1 MKAHVLT
8 PVGPIFEGEVEGIQL
23 PGIEGGFEVRKDHS
37 PLVSILDIGKLVVK
51 IADKPDQDYAIS
63 GGFTE
68 IKDNN
73 VIVMA
78 EEAVSSDNIDASS
91 ELKKQKE
98 LEAEIKKLKIFTD
111 EHKRAKRELRV
122 VKNRIKVAKGPTS

>member
-8 PVGPIFEGEVEGIQL
+8 PIGPIFEGEVEGIQL
-23 PGIEGGFEVRKDHS
+23 PGIEGGFEVREDHA

-51 IADKPDQDYAIS
+51 IADKPDLVYAIS

-78 EEAVSSDNIDASS
+78 EEAIASDKIDTAS
-91 ELKKQKE
+91 ELAREKE
-98 LEAEIKKLKIFTD
+98 LEAEIKKLRIFTD
-111 EHKRAKRELRV
+111 EHKRAKRELRI
-122 VKNRIKVAKGPTS
+122 VKNRIKVASGPTS

>member
-1 MKAHVLT
+1 MKAHILT
-8 PVGPIFEGEVEGIQL
+8 PLGPIFEGEVAGIQL

-37 PLVSILDIGKLVVK
+37 PLVSILDIGRLVVK
-51 IADKPDQDYAIS
+51 IKDKPDLSYAIS

-78 EEAVSSDNIDASS
+78 EEAIASDQIDTASERS
-91 ELKKQKE
+91 KQKE
-98 LEAEIKKLKIFTD
+98 LEEGIRNLRIFTD
-111 EHKRAKRELRV
+111 EHKRAKRELRI
-122 VKNRIKVAKGPTS
+122 VKNRIRVANKPTR

>member
-8 PVGPIFEGEVEGIQL
+8 PVGPVFEGEVEGIQL

-37 PLVSILDIGKLVVK
+37 PLVSILDVGKLVVK
-51 IADKPDQDYAIS
+51 VADKPDKNYAIS

-68 IKDNN
+68 IKDNH

-78 EEAVSSDNIDASS
+78 EEAIATESIDTAS
-91 ELKKQKE
+91 ELAKQIE
-98 LEAEIKKLKIFTD
+98 LEAEIRKMKIFTD
-111 EHKRAKRELRV
+111 EHKRAKRELRI
-122 VKNRIKVAKGPTS
+122 VKNRIKVAKGSTS